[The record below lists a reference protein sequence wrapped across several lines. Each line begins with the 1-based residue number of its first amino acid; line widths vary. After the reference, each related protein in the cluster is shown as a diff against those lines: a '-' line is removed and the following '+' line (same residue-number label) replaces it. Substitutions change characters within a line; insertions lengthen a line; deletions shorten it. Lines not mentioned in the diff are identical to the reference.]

1 MNMTIDDITRE
12 DFEDYERVRR
22 SAKINMSNIELVE
35 MLTILDREQIL
46 FTMRNY
52 KELSKKFPINDEEWE
67 SIA

>member
-1 MNMTIDDITRE
+1 MTIDDITRE